1 MQINLNPT
9 SERGASRDAV
19 NRPRETLGDS
29 HLISSDPRSRF
40 GLVCDLLCCRGNMA
54 VVRDADSPI
63 GVAATPGGAI
73 SEADKAF
80 RSACG
85 SLRHVGLSCPPA
97 HGQFS
102 DGSPRVGVFIVP
114 NGTDDGM
121 LETLCLHS
129 VSTLPEFP
137 CVDAYFQCLQAHQ
150 IAPKSLHKARAHA
163 WLASRPEPDRRVGEA
178 AQAGYWPW
186 NSQAFDNLWAFLRSM

>member
-1 MQINLNPT
+1 MSPT
-9 SERGASRDAV
+9 NDITKEGVKLLIVEGRDEQLFFEAALRVHLGLTDIQVMAV
-19 NRPRETLGDS
+19 GGKTRLT
-29 HLISSDPRSRF
+29 RSLEI
-40 GLVCDLLCCRGNMA
+40 LVNDIHFPTIPSMA

-63 GVAATPGGAI
+63 GVAATPGAAI

-102 DGSPRVGVFIVP
+102 DGPPRVGVFIVP

-178 AQAGYWPW
+178 AQAG
-186 NSQAFDNLWAFLRSM
+186 